1 MPETLFALDRANARN
16 CQELFRGDRGLEYY
30 HGDFWVE
37 DGGLVQATAERKS
50 VGPHSIILVRS
61 AMRQFF
67 RRTQKHIR
75 EDASD
80 ISVLWFVRRGRLV
93 FSNQCGNQQV
103 SPGEFLI
110 SRSTSP
116 FFIELQPD
124 ERGTHEVLHV
134 TVPTHLLRSHVV
146 QEIAASLYLPVSR
159 PELTIAETILAG
171 VFAADASMGADTARV
186 LVEAALTA
194 IGDALRAC
202 ESALPARQTMTE
214 RRLEEVLRFVEV
226 HLSDPNLSA
235 ALVSRSCGISPRYL
249 SFLLRLHGRSFSA
262 LVWEQRMEI
271 ARAWLASTS
280 PHDISISE
288 IAYGT
293 GFKSP
298 AHFSRMFKR
307 VFEVNP
313 SDYRTA
319 PQGVPTGGFHEFPS
333 QDLLTIQ

>member
-1 MPETLFALDRANARN
+1 MPETLFALDRANFRH
-16 CQELFRGDRGLEYY
+16 CQDLFRGECNKEYY
-30 HGDFWVE
+30 RGDFWVE
-37 DGGLVQATAERKS
+37 DDGKVQATAERKA
-50 VGPHSIILVRS
+50 VGPHAIILTRS

-93 FSNQCGNQQV
+93 FSNQCGRQHV
-103 SPGEFLI
+103 APGEFLI

-124 ERGTHEVLHV
+124 DRGMHEVLHV
-134 TVPTHLLRSHVV
+134 TVPTHLLRRHIVH
-146 QEIAASLYLPVSR
+146 EITTSIYLPAPRS
-159 PELTIAETILAG
+159 ELRIAESILAG
-171 VFAADASMGADTARV
+171 VFAEAGMGEGTGRV
-186 LVEAALTA
+186 LVEAAFTA

-202 ESALPARQTMTE
+202 ESPQPPRQTLTE
-214 RRLEEVLRFVEV
+214 RRLEEVLRFIEV

-235 ALVSRSCGISPRYL
+235 TMVSQGCGISPRYL
-249 SFLLRLHGRSFSA
+249 SLLLRLHGRSFSA
-262 LVWEQRMEI
+262 LVWEQRMEM
-271 ARAWLASTS
+271 ARSWLASTS
-280 PHDISISE
+280 ASDISIGE

-313 SDYRTA
+313 RDYRTL
-319 PQGVPTGGFHEFPS
+319 PQTGQAAAFPECAA
-333 QDLLTIQ
+333 QARLTIQ